1 MERPVLKPAV
11 PDRVADPISAV
22 SAINVPNFLT
32 TIRIIVVPI
41 LAWLLFREDAA
52 SDSNRLIAG
61 VLFIIAALTDIADGT
76 IARRWNLITNFG
88 KIFDP
93 IADKALIG
101 VALVGLSYLNLL
113 DWWFTWVIL
122 ARELFVT
129 FLRFWVINKGVIP
142 ASRGGKLKTI
152 MQIIA
157 ISFYLLPLPETVSL
171 LAEVLMYVA
180 VILTLATAVDY
191 IMKAIIT
198 DRDEIVAK

>member
-1 MERPVLKPAV
+1 MLKPAV

-22 SAINVPNFLT
+22 SSFNVPNLLT
-32 TIRIIVVPI
+32 TVRIVVVPI
-41 LAWLLFREDAA
+41 LAWLLFKESAETDA
-52 SDSNRLIAG
+52 NRIIAG
-61 VLFIIAALTDIADGT
+61 TIFIVAALTDIADGT

-101 VALVGLSYLNLL
+101 VALIGLSYLNLL

-142 ASRGGKLKTI
+142 ARRGGKLKTI
-152 MQIIA
+152 TQIVV
-157 ISFYLLPLPETVSL
+157 ISFYLLPLPESFSIVG
-171 LAEVLMYVA
+171 EIIMYAA

-191 IMKAIIT
+191 IMKAIMT
-198 DRDEIVAK
+198 DREEQ

>member
-1 MERPVLKPAV
+1 M

-101 VALVGLSYLNLL
+101 VALIGLSYLNLL

>member
-1 MERPVLKPAV
+1 M
-11 PDRVADPISAV
+11 
-22 SAINVPNFLT
+22 
-32 TIRIIVVPI
+32 
-41 LAWLLFREDAA
+41 
-52 SDSNRLIAG
+52 
-61 VLFIIAALTDIADGT
+61 
-76 IARRWNLITNFG
+76 ITNFG

-101 VALVGLSYLNLL
+101 VALIGLSYLNLL

>member
-1 MERPVLKPAV
+1 MLKPAV

-22 SAINVPNFLT
+22 SSFNVPNLLT
-32 TIRIIVVPI
+32 TVRIVVVPI
-41 LAWLLFREDAA
+41 LAWLLFKESAETDA
-52 SDSNRLIAG
+52 NRIIAG
-61 VLFIIAALTDIADGT
+61 TIFIVAALTDIADGT

-101 VALVGLSYLNLL
+101 VALIGLSYLNLL

-152 MQIIA
+152 TQIVA
-157 ISFYLLPLPETVSL
+157 ISFYLLPLPESL
-171 LAEVLMYVA
+171 SIVGEIIMYAA

-191 IMKAIIT
+191 IMKAIMT
-198 DRDEIVAK
+198 DREEQ

>member
-1 MERPVLKPAV
+1 LKPAV
-11 PDRVADPISAV
+11 PDRVADPVSAV

>member
-1 MERPVLKPAV
+1 MLKPAV

-22 SAINVPNFLT
+22 SALNVPNLLT
-32 TIRIIVVPI
+32 TVRIIVVPI
-41 LAWLLFREDAA
+41 LAWLLFKESAETDA
-52 SDSNRLIAG
+52 NRIIAG
-61 VLFIIAALTDIADGT
+61 TIFIVAALTDIADGT

-101 VALVGLSYLNLL
+101 VALIGLSYLNLL

-152 MQIIA
+152 TQIVA
-157 ISFYLLPLPETVSL
+157 ISFYLLPLPASFSALGQVI
-171 LAEVLMYVA
+171 MYCA

-191 IMKAIIT
+191 IMKAIMT
-198 DRDEIVAK
+198 DREEL

>member
-1 MERPVLKPAV
+1 VLKPAV

-22 SAINVPNFLT
+22 SAFNVPNFLT

-41 LAWLLFREDAA
+41 LAWLLFKESAET
-52 SDSNRLIAG
+52 DSNRIIAG
-61 VLFIIAALTDIADGT
+61 TIFIVAALTDIADGT

-101 VALVGLSYLNLL
+101 VALIGLSYLNLL

-152 MQIIA
+152 TQIVA
-157 ISFYLLPLPETVSL
+157 ISFYLLPLPESFSIIGQVI
-171 LAEVLMYVA
+171 MYLA

-191 IMKAIIT
+191 IMKAIMT
-198 DRDEIVAK
+198 DREE

>member
-1 MERPVLKPAV
+1 LKPAV
-11 PDRVADPISAV
+11 PDRVADPVSAV
-22 SAINVPNFLT
+22 SAINIPNFLT
-32 TIRIIVVPI
+32 TIRIVVVPI
-41 LAWLLFREDAA
+41 LAWLLFKEDAA

-152 MQIIA
+152 MQIVA
-157 ISFYLLPLPETVSL
+157 ISFYLLPFPETVSL

>member
-1 MERPVLKPAV
+1 MLKPAV

-22 SAINVPNFLT
+22 SAFNVPNFLT

-41 LAWLLFREDAA
+41 LAWLLFKESAETDT
-52 SDSNRLIAG
+52 NRIIAG
-61 VLFIIAALTDIADGT
+61 TIFIVAALTDIADGT

-101 VALVGLSYLNLL
+101 VALIGLSYLNLL

-152 MQIIA
+152 TQIVA
-157 ISFYLLPLPETVSL
+157 ISFYLLPLPESFSIVG
-171 LAEVLMYVA
+171 EIIMYAA

-191 IMKAIIT
+191 IMKAIMT
-198 DRDEIVAK
+198 DREEQ

>member
-1 MERPVLKPAV
+1 MLKPAV
-11 PDRVADPISAV
+11 PERVADPISAV
-22 SAINVPNFLT
+22 SAFNVPNFLT
-32 TIRIIVVPI
+32 TIRIVVVPI
-41 LAWLLFREDAA
+41 LAWLLFKESAETDA
-52 SDSNRLIAG
+52 NRIIAG
-61 VLFIIAALTDIADGT
+61 TIFIVAALTDIADGT

-101 VALVGLSYLNLL
+101 VALIGLSYLNLL

-152 MQIIA
+152 TQIVA
-157 ISFYLLPLPETVSL
+157 ISFYLLPLPESFSIVG
-171 LAEVLMYVA
+171 EIIMYLA

-191 IMKAIIT
+191 IMKAIMT
-198 DRDEIVAK
+198 DREEQ

>member
-1 MERPVLKPAV
+1 MKPAV
-11 PDRVADPISAV
+11 PDRVADPVSAV
-22 SAINVPNFLT
+22 SAINIPNFLT
-32 TIRIIVVPI
+32 TIRIVVVPI
-41 LAWLLFREDAA
+41 LAWLLFREDSD
-52 SDSNRLIAG
+52 SDSNRLVAG
-61 VLFIIAALTDIADGT
+61 ILFIIAALTDIADGT

-101 VALVGLSYLNLL
+101 VALIGLSYLNLL

-152 MQIIA
+152 MQIVA
-157 ISFYLLPLPETVSL
+157 ISFYLLPFPETVSL

>member
-1 MERPVLKPAV
+1 LKPAV
-11 PDRVADPISAV
+11 PDRVADPVSAV

-41 LAWLLFREDAA
+41 LAWLLFKEDAA

-152 MQIIA
+152 MQIVA
-157 ISFYLLPLPETVSL
+157 ISFYLLPFPETVSL

>member
-1 MERPVLKPAV
+1 MKPAV
-11 PDRVADPISAV
+11 PDRVADPVSAV
-22 SAINVPNFLT
+22 SAVNIPNFLT
-32 TIRIIVVPI
+32 TIRIVVVPI
-41 LAWLLFREDAA
+41 LAWLLFREDSD

-61 VLFIIAALTDIADGT
+61 ILFIIAALTDIADGT

-152 MQIIA
+152 MQIVA
-157 ISFYLLPLPETVSL
+157 ISFYLLPFPETVSL
-171 LAEVLMYVA
+171 LAEVLMYIA

-198 DRDEIVAK
+198 DRDEIVVK

>member
-1 MERPVLKPAV
+1 MKPAV

-41 LAWLLFREDAA
+41 LAWLLFKEDAA

-152 MQIIA
+152 VQIIA

>member
-1 MERPVLKPAV
+1 MKPAV

-101 VALVGLSYLNLL
+101 VALIGLSYLNLL

-171 LAEVLMYVA
+171 LAEILMYVA

>member
-1 MERPVLKPAV
+1 M
-11 PDRVADPISAV
+11 
-22 SAINVPNFLT
+22 
-32 TIRIIVVPI
+32 
-41 LAWLLFREDAA
+41 
-52 SDSNRLIAG
+52 
-61 VLFIIAALTDIADGT
+61 
-76 IARRWNLITNFG
+76 
-88 KIFDP
+88 
-93 IADKALIG
+93 
-101 VALVGLSYLNLL
+101 NLL

>member
-1 MERPVLKPAV
+1 MLKPAV

-22 SAINVPNFLT
+22 SALNVPNLLT

-41 LAWLLFREDAA
+41 LAWLLFKESAETDA
-52 SDSNRLIAG
+52 NRIIAG
-61 VLFIIAALTDIADGT
+61 TIFIFAALTDIADGT

-101 VALVGLSYLNLL
+101 VALIGLSYLDLL

-152 MQIIA
+152 TQIVA
-157 ISFYLLPLPETVSL
+157 ISFYLLPLPESFSVIGEIIL
-171 LAEVLMYVA
+171 YAA
-180 VILTLATAVDY
+180 VFLTLATAVDY
-191 IMKAIIT
+191 IMKAIMT
-198 DRDEIVAK
+198 DREEQ

>member
-1 MERPVLKPAV
+1 MLKPAV

-22 SAINVPNFLT
+22 SAFNVPNFLT
-32 TIRIIVVPI
+32 TIRITVVPI
-41 LAWLLFREDAA
+41 LAWLLFKESAET
-52 SDSNRLIAG
+52 DSNRIIAG
-61 VLFIIAALTDIADGT
+61 TIFIVAALTDIADGT

-101 VALVGLSYLNLL
+101 VALIGLSYLNLL
-113 DWWFTWVIL
+113 DWWFAWVIL

-152 MQIIA
+152 TQIVA
-157 ISFYLLPLPETVSL
+157 ISFYLLPLPESFSIVG
-171 LAEVLMYVA
+171 EIIMYAA

-191 IMKAIIT
+191 IMKAIMT
-198 DRDEIVAK
+198 DREEQ

>member
-1 MERPVLKPAV
+1 MLKPAV

-22 SAINVPNFLT
+22 SAFNVPNFLT

-41 LAWLLFREDAA
+41 LAWLLFKESAETDA
-52 SDSNRLIAG
+52 NRIIAG
-61 VLFIIAALTDIADGT
+61 TIFIVAALTDIADGT

-101 VALVGLSYLNLL
+101 VALIGLSYLNLL

-152 MQIIA
+152 TQIVA
-157 ISFYLLPLPETVSL
+157 ISFYLLPLPESFSIIGQII
-171 LAEVLMYVA
+171 MYLA
-180 VILTLATAVDY
+180 VILTLATAIDY
-191 IMKAIIT
+191 IMKAIMT
-198 DRDEIVAK
+198 DREEQ

>member
-1 MERPVLKPAV
+1 M

-93 IADKALIG
+93 IADKALIS
-101 VALVGLSYLNLL
+101 VALIGLSYLNLL

-171 LAEVLMYVA
+171 LAEFLMYVA

>member
-1 MERPVLKPAV
+1 M

-101 VALVGLSYLNLL
+101 VALIGLSYLNLL

-157 ISFYLLPLPETVSL
+157 ISFYLLPLPEAVSL
-171 LAEVLMYVA
+171 LAEVLMYLA
-180 VILTLATAVDY
+180 VVLTLATAVDY

>member
-1 MERPVLKPAV
+1 VLKPAV

-22 SAINVPNFLT
+22 SAFNVPNLLT

-41 LAWLLFREDAA
+41 LAWLLFKENADTDA
-52 SDSNRLIAG
+52 NRIIAG
-61 VLFIIAALTDIADGT
+61 TIFIVAALTDIADGT

-101 VALVGLSYLNLL
+101 VALIGLSYLNLL

-152 MQIIA
+152 TQIVA
-157 ISFYLLPLPETVSL
+157 ISFYLLPLPESFSIIG
-171 LAEVLMYVA
+171 EIIMYAA
-180 VILTLATAVDY
+180 VILTLATAIDY
-191 IMKAIIT
+191 IMKAIMT
-198 DRDEIVAK
+198 DREEQ

>member
-1 MERPVLKPAV
+1 MLKPAV

-22 SAINVPNFLT
+22 SALNVPNLLT
-32 TIRIIVVPI
+32 TVRIIVVPI
-41 LAWLLFREDAA
+41 LAWLLFKENADTDA
-52 SDSNRLIAG
+52 NRIIAG
-61 VLFIIAALTDIADGT
+61 TIFIVAALTDIADGT

-101 VALVGLSYLNLL
+101 VALIGLSYLNLL

-152 MQIIA
+152 TQIVA
-157 ISFYLLPLPETVSL
+157 ISFYLLPLPESFSIIGQVI
-171 LAEVLMYVA
+171 MYLA
-180 VILTLATAVDY
+180 VILTLATAIDY
-191 IMKAIIT
+191 IMKAIMT
-198 DRDEIVAK
+198 DREEQ

>member
-1 MERPVLKPAV
+1 VLKPAV

-22 SAINVPNFLT
+22 SALNVPNLLT
-32 TIRIIVVPI
+32 TVRIIVVPI
-41 LAWLLFREDAA
+41 LTWLLFKENADTDA
-52 SDSNRLIAG
+52 NRIIAG
-61 VLFIIAALTDIADGT
+61 TIFIVAALTDIADGT

-101 VALVGLSYLNLL
+101 VALIGLSYLNLL

-152 MQIIA
+152 TQIVA
-157 ISFYLLPLPETVSL
+157 ISFYLLPLPESFSIIGQVI
-171 LAEVLMYVA
+171 MYLA
-180 VILTLATAVDY
+180 VILTLATAIDY
-191 IMKAIIT
+191 IMKAIMT
-198 DRDEIVAK
+198 DREEQ

>member
-1 MERPVLKPAV
+1 M

-171 LAEVLMYVA
+171 LAEFLMYVA

>member
-1 MERPVLKPAV
+1 VLKPAV

-22 SAINVPNFLT
+22 SAFNVPNFLT
-32 TIRIIVVPI
+32 TIRIVVVPI
-41 LAWLLFREDAA
+41 LAWLLFKESAETDA
-52 SDSNRLIAG
+52 NRIIAG
-61 VLFIIAALTDIADGT
+61 TIFIVAALTDIADGT

-101 VALVGLSYLNLL
+101 VALIGLSYLNLL

-152 MQIIA
+152 TQIVA
-157 ISFYLLPLPETVSL
+157 ISFYLLPLPESFSIIGQII
-171 LAEVLMYVA
+171 MYLA
-180 VILTLATAVDY
+180 VILTLATAIDY
-191 IMKAIIT
+191 IMKAIMT
-198 DRDEIVAK
+198 DREEQ

>member
-1 MERPVLKPAV
+1 M

-41 LAWLLFREDAA
+41 LAWLLFKEDAA
-52 SDSNRLIAG
+52 SDSNRLVAG

-180 VILTLATAVDY
+180 VILTLATAVAY

>member
-1 MERPVLKPAV
+1 LKPAV

-41 LAWLLFREDAA
+41 LAWLLFKEDAA

>member
-1 MERPVLKPAV
+1 LKPAV
-11 PDRVADPISAV
+11 PDRVADPVSAV

-32 TIRIIVVPI
+32 TIRIVVVPI
-41 LAWLLFREDAA
+41 LAWLLFKEDAA

-61 VLFIIAALTDIADGT
+61 ILFIIAALTDIADGT